1 MGSRKTMEADHRQL
15 VLGSSGELK
24 VGSFVSIARVVY
36 LPLRPHVMNLLH
48 PCDTI
53 MDLNIGTPIWLA
65 ARAEGMLYPSSDGA
79 YYKSRARIVF
89 VGHGADEQCV
99 GYSRHRTK

>member
-1 MGSRKTMEADHRQL
+1 MGTRESVEADHRRL
-15 VLGSSGELK
+15 VI
-24 VGSFVSIARVVY
+24 GSFGEVKVSSLMSILRVIC
-36 LPLRPHVMNLLH
+36 PPFRPHVMSLLH

-65 ARAEGMLYPSSDGA
+65 AKAEGLLYPSSDGVC
-79 YYKSRARIVF
+79 YKSRARIVF